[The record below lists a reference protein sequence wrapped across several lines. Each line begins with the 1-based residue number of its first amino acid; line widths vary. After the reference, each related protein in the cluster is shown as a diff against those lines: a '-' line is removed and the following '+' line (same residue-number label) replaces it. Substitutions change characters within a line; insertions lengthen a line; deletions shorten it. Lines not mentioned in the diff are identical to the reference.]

1 MNVDVGVR
9 LQAYLDGELTD
20 RDAQQVAA
28 LLESDVEARAL
39 FGELQQTCTWLKANE
54 PDALLPESR
63 EFFWSK
69 IEREIEHLEKT
80 PAASPAASW
89 LLFLRRHIA
98 AVGSLTVAAALVV
111 FAAVQMN
118 VVPTGG
124 LLEEIDNPLD
134 DVGTFSFR
142 SESQKM
148 TLVWISNPFADAEES
163 SDAMPMPMPM
173 PMHIPEDIQ

>member
-1 MNVDVGVR
+1 MNVDVGIR
-9 LQAYLDGELTD
+9 LQAYLDGELTG
-20 RDAQQVAA
+20 REAQQVAA
-28 LLESDVEARAL
+28 LIESDAGARAL
-39 FGELQQTCTWLKANE
+39 FGELQQTRTWLKSNE
-54 PDALLPESR
+54 PELSLPESR

-69 IEREIEHLEKT
+69 VEREIEPLEKT
-80 PAASPAASW
+80 PASGGPSW
-89 LLFLRRHIA
+89 LFFLRRHVA
-98 AVGSLTVAAALVV
+98 AVGGLTVAAALVI

-134 DVGTFSFR
+134 EVGTFSFR

-163 SDAMPMPMPM
+163 SDVTPMPMPI
-173 PMHIPEDIQ
+173 HLPEDIQ